1 MDEKEWLNESKKI
14 IQHEPK
20 INVCTRVKVIKINS
34 CMILEGSLQIF
45 LTISWAMENI
55 KTQILFW

>member
-1 MDEKEWLNESKKI
+1 MDEKELSYESKKI

-20 INVCTRVKVIKINS
+20 INVRTRVKVIKINS
-34 CMILEGSLQIF
+34 CMILAGSLQIY

-55 KTQILFW
+55 KTQILS